1 MAKRGDLMWT
11 GGRSKIGVFRS
22 GNLFKPKSQF
32 CLMIFQILDANYTY
46 DSERN
51 PLVQLFGI
59 TPKGESVTCRV
70 SGFRPYFYAGVEE
83 GFLDSAADELRALGL
98 EVDVVERFLPIG
110 FQSHPQKMLRI
121 TTHDP
126 KEVRSLRERAKEVA
140 GVKAVYETDIL
151 FKNRFLIDQS
161 LGGMSWVESPLPVW
175 AAGSQS
181 AREGMA
187 SSYSSALPPVDVHS
201 LRHVEQEANA
211 SLRFMSFDIECL
223 PDHGEMPKAEVSPVI
238 LISMAFFPPY
248 NANTDLVLVGKEI
261 DCQRT
266 DTESCRDEYDLLS
279 RFFAIIRD
287 YNPDILAGY
296 NSNEFDFPYLAER
309 ARQCRLEA
317 RVGRDASSWYIR
329 KIVSRTDV
337 SITGRVVV
345 DLLPIIRSTYSLKQY
360 TLRNAAAELLKMEK
374 HDVDP
379 KEIETLWS
387 GGGEGLRRFI
397 SYSRRDA
404 VLAQSMLLDLRLMDK
419 YVALS
424 RASGS
429 LLQDIVN
436 GGQSGMV
443 ENLLLR
449 RFRERGRVVP
459 PKPDS
464 EVSDERYVENESLK
478 RKISINKPLT
488 GEHKVLN
495 EDLEGGA
502 VLVPEKGLIEDVVIL
517 DYKSLYPTI
526 MMAHNLC
533 YSTVLKEGSSAKDFT
548 TAPSGGRF
556 VSPQISPGIVPAVL
570 RELLEERTKTK
581 KLLKKASEEVRRCEE
596 IEERTKINQQMKK
609 IHEEE
614 RSSLDA
620 KQYAMKILLNSFY
633 GYSGYARARL
643 YSLALANAVTSF
655 GRENILRT
663 KKVIDDIGSVYV
675 VDGEVI
681 FKDALPFGK
690 AAERCF
696 ELSVVYGDTDSVFVR
711 MQPAGPGA
719 GAVSLPDAELI
730 GRKIAETVTS
740 SLPEPMELVF
750 EAFARRGIFLAKKRY
765 ALWVFEPVGEGWK
778 DKIKVRGMETVRR
791 DWCDLTSKTLKTCL
805 ELMLKE
811 GKVDEAVEH
820 VRSVVMQLQNLDL
833 SKDPKILEDLT
844 LTRRYTKS
852 KGSYKNKQPHVQLV
866 EKIKNRGGQ
875 PPGVGDRVP
884 FVIVQGMRSKKSKE
898 LFVNRA
904 EDPAYV
910 LEKNMPLDI
919 EYYVEKQIL
928 PPVLRIFESFGVG
941 KERLCSG
948 RGQSSLSSFGGEQK
962 AQKQKSLFDF

>member
-1 MAKRGDLMWT
+1 
-11 GGRSKIGVFRS
+11 
-22 GNLFKPKSQF
+22 
-32 CLMIFQILDANYTY
+32 MIFQILDANYTY

-51 PLVQLFGI
+51 PLIQLFGI
-59 TPKGESVTCRV
+59 APAGESVTCRV

-83 GFLDSAADELRALGL
+83 SHLESASDELRGMGL
-98 EVDVVERFLPIG
+98 EVDVVERFEPIG
-110 FQSHPQKMLRI
+110 FQTLPRKMLRI

-126 KEVRSLRERAKEVA
+126 KEVRVLRERAKEVS

-161 LGGMSWVESPLPVW
+161 LGGMSWVEAPLPQW
-175 AAGSQS
+175 AAD
-181 AREGMA
+181 
-187 SSYSSALPPVDVHS
+187 SSALCGGSASSSISALPTVDVS
-201 LRHVEQEANA
+201 LLRHEEHEGNA
-211 SLRFMSFDIECL
+211 PLRFMSFDIECL

-238 LISMAFFPPY
+238 LISMAFSPPY
-248 NANTDLVLVGKEI
+248 AGQSDLVLVGKEI
-261 DCQRT
+261 DCPRP
-266 DTESCRDEYDLLS
+266 DTQSCRDEYDLLS
-279 RFFAIIRD
+279 RFFAIIRE
-287 YNPDILAGY
+287 YNPDVLAGY

-309 ARQCRLEA
+309 ARQNRLDA

-374 HDVDP
+374 RDVDP
-379 KEIETLWS
+379 KEIESLWAEDS
-387 GGGEGLRRFI
+387 EGLRRFI

-419 YVALS
+419 YIALS
-424 RASGS
+424 KASGS

-464 EVSDERYVENESLK
+464 DLSDERYIENEELK
-478 RKISINKPLT
+478 
-488 GEHKVLN
+488 
-495 EDLEGGA
+495 GGA
-502 VLVPEKGLIEDVVIL
+502 VLVPEKGLVEDVVIL

-533 YSTVLKEGSSAKDFT
+533 YSTVLTGNSAEEFAAKTGRSDCII

-556 VSPQISPGIVPAVL
+556 VSPEVSPGIMPAVL
-570 RELLEERTKTK
+570 RELLEERTATK
-581 KLLKKASEEVRRCEE
+581 RLMKKAADD
-596 IEERTKINQQMKK
+596 ERLF
-609 IHEEE
+609 
-614 RSSLDA
+614 LDA

-643 YSLALANAVTSF
+643 YSLSLANAVTSF

-663 KKVIDDIGSVYV
+663 KKIIDEIGSVYV
-675 VDGEVI
+675 LDGEVI
-681 FKDALPFGK
+681 FKDALSFGK
-690 AAERCF
+690 AAEKCF
-696 ELSVVYGDTDSVFVR
+696 DLSVVYGDTDSVFVR
-711 MQPAGPGA
+711 LKSVGQGSMAITLA
-719 GAVSLPDAELI
+719 DAELI
-730 GRKIAETVTS
+730 GRKIAETVTA

-805 ELMLKE
+805 ELVLKE

-820 VRSVVMQLQNLDL
+820 VRSVVARLQSLDI
-833 SKDPKILEDLT
+833 SQDPGILEELT

-852 KGSYKNKQPHVQLV
+852 SSSYKNKQPHIQLV
-866 EKIKNRGGQ
+866 EKIRERGGSV
-875 PPGVGDRVP
+875 PGVGDRIP
-884 FVIVQGMRSKKSKE
+884 FVIVQGKRGKKSKE

-910 LEKNMPLDI
+910 LEKNMPLDT

-941 KERLCSG
+941 RERLCAG
-948 RGQSSLSSFGGEQK
+948 KGQSSLFAFGADGQK